1 MTEGM
6 IRPESNSGP
15 SLSSTV
21 PPGEWHAYRGDE
33 QLTGHCSLKG
43 NIHSPKVQWR
53 YFLGGMMQ
61 EVSLIPSA
69 KGFDLLYCSGGSVIR
84 LTPEGEQVW
93 KSKAFG
99 VHGIAVVDDLD
110 GDETVEIVL
119 SSGLELYIISSETGE
134 LLWRTTVGYPVSMGA
149 FAFTIL
155 CHQLDKTRPQKQLVV
170 SLFSSKDILVF
181 DFSDGIKNGR
191 VLHKLWMDDAF
202 HPTTAIADV
211 DGDGQ
216 DEIICTKLGGVYIF
230 DSLTAEM
237 KSQFRWNSGGERRRN
252 YGFFRLIDVDRDR
265 VLEVV
270 ILANRVSRHLAVI
283 DNDGKGNL
291 SLLWDRFIEHIYP
304 SDTTEV
310 RYVANSVS
318 DVDGDGLPEI
328 IVSLYNTHGDNRW
341 WLEVID
347 PTSGKVKS
355 EIPEAYLYGVDDVD
369 GDGVSELL
377 VSLEANRMPSV
388 SGTLEVFRWRRS
400 AFTLIWGE
408 NNARFAGR
416 GAQLAGSYSNFRPEC
431 LAHDETWFEEFGG
444 VQGFFILQ
452 DDQNST
458 GVRHVSLTP
467 SRRENALLVPE
478 CPGLRIV
485 QVADVDGCGSNELVV
500 SGQRG
505 EILVAKADGTVVSR
519 AVAGVRLPMESAF
532 ASAKP
537 APSAVV
543 FRDRGEPVLAV
554 PDNIA
559 EIHVLKLDSS
569 KHEPKLLFKRVGKA
583 RFGYDFSFHSP
594 YVADIDRDNLLEL
607 LIADTQSSSS
617 GLVAVSAKGETK
629 GSWSFPAYIASRS
642 GSRLGLYDWTVVRT
656 RDGKLLLL
664 ASFYS
669 STSMNSEESVCV
681 EAATNRVYWE
691 RKQIGEGEDGR
702 GFGPWGIS
710 SVRHRR
716 GNDPEILFLAKDTVC
731 HFDAATG
738 EMLKKPWQLR
748 IATFQAMEVQ
758 KEQNVST
765 WGSEDDPFT
774 AYGSFIITDV
784 DGDGKDEFVVGGC
797 IGGMGILRSDHSI
810 LWWKRRVYN
819 DLLLRLP
826 CVADI
831 DNDGIKEIGVGHA
844 DGNFVCY
851 NGLDGSVKWSLSVR
865 AVTTDIQSCDIDGD
879 GEVEFITGTSDGRLL
894 AIGDGRLKWE
904 HDFGYSVGN
913 PIIADFDHD
922 GLPEVIVAVGDGYLY
937 SVVNAS

>member
-1 MTEGM
+1 MAKDMT
-6 IRPESNSGP
+6 RPESNSDSLLLP
-15 SLSSTV
+15 SV
-21 PPGEWHAYRGDE
+21 PAGEWHTYRGDE
-33 QLTGHCSLKG
+33 QLSGHCTLAG
-43 NIHSPKVQWR
+43 NIRSPKVQWK

-61 EVSLIPSA
+61 GVSLIPST

-84 LTPEGEQVW
+84 STPQGEQVW

-99 VHGIAVVDDLD
+99 VHGIAAVDDLD
-110 GDETVEIVL
+110 GDGTVEIVL
-119 SSGLELYIISSETGE
+119 SSGRELFILSSETGE

-155 CHQLDKTRPQKQLVV
+155 CHQLDKARPQKQLIV

-181 DFSDGIKNGR
+181 DFSEGIKRGR

-202 HPTTAIADV
+202 HPTTAIADI
-211 DGDGQ
+211 DGDGR
-216 DEIICTKLGGVYIF
+216 DEVICSKLGGIYVF
-230 DSLTAEM
+230 DALSANM
-237 KSQFRWNSGGERRRN
+237 KSQFRWESGGERRRN
-252 YGFFRLIDVDRDR
+252 YGFFKLIDLDRDG
-265 VLEVV
+265 VLEIV

-328 IVSLYNTHGDNRW
+328 VVGLYNTHGDNRW
-341 WLEVID
+341 WLEVIE
-347 PTSGKVKS
+347 PISGKVKA
-355 EIPEAYLYGVDDVD
+355 EIPESYLYGVDDID

-388 SGTLEVFRWRRS
+388 TGTLEVFCWRRS
-400 AFTLIWGE
+400 AFTLLWGE
-408 NNARFAGR
+408 GNARFAGR
-416 GAQLAGSYSNFRPEC
+416 GAQIAGSYSNFRPEC
-431 LAHDETWFEEFGG
+431 LAHDETWFENFGG
-444 VQGFFILQ
+444 VPGFFILQ
-452 DDQNST
+452 DDQNNT
-458 GVRHVSLTP
+458 VVRHVSLTP
-467 SRRENALLVPE
+467 ARRENTLLVPE
-478 CPGLRIV
+478 CPGLRIA

-505 EILVAKADGTVVSR
+505 EILIVKPSGTIVSR
-519 AVAGVRLPMESAF
+519 VVAGVRLPMDSAF

-543 FRDRGEPVLAV
+543 FRDRGVSVLVV
-554 PDNIA
+554 PDNLSKV
-559 EIHVLKLDSS
+559 HVLRLDS
-569 KHEPKLLFKRVGKA
+569 KKLEPKLLFERVGKG
-583 RFGYDFSFHSP
+583 RFGYDSSFHSP
-594 YVADIDRDNLLEL
+594 YVVDIDGDDLLEL
-607 LIADTQSSSS
+607 VIANTQGPSSE
-617 GLVAVSAKGETK
+617 LVAVSGEGGVK

-642 GSRLGLYDWTVVRT
+642 DSRLGLYDWTVVRAH
-656 RDGKLLLL
+656 DGKLLLL
-664 ASFYS
+664 VSFYS
-669 STSMNSEESVCV
+669 STSMNSEESICV
-681 EAATNRVYWE
+681 EAATNRVCWE

-710 SVRHRR
+710 SVRRR
-716 GNDPEILFLAKDTVC
+716 RRNEPEILFLAKDTVC
-731 HFDAATG
+731 HFDARTG

-826 CVADI
+826 GVADI

-844 DGNFVCY
+844 DGDFVCY
-851 NGLDGSVKWSLSVR
+851 NGLDGSVKWSLNVG

-879 GEVEFITGTSDGRLL
+879 GKVEFVTGTSDGQLL

-904 HDFGYSVGN
+904 YNFGYSVGN
-913 PIIADFDHD
+913 PIIADFNND
-922 GLPEVIVAVGDGYLY
+922 GLPEIIVAVGDGYLY

>member
-1 MTEGM
+1 MSENTT
-6 IRPESNSGP
+6 RPESNLVVSR
-15 SLSSTV
+15 STSV
-21 PPGEWHAYRGDE
+21 PAGEWHTYRGDE
-33 QLTGHCSLKG
+33 QLTGNCALQG
-43 NIHSPKVQWR
+43 NIHSPKVQWK

-69 KGFDLLYCSGGSVIR
+69 KGFDLLCCSGGSVVR
-84 LTPEGEQVW
+84 STPEGDQVW

-99 VHGIAVVDDLD
+99 VNGIAVIEDLD
-110 GDETVEIVL
+110 GDGSVEIVL
-119 SSGLELYIISSETGE
+119 SSGLELFVISSETGE

-181 DFSDGIKNGR
+181 DFSDGIKHGK

-216 DEIICTKLGGVYIF
+216 DEIVCTKLGGIYIF
-230 DSLTAEM
+230 DPLTAKM

-252 YGFFRLIDVDRDR
+252 YGFFRLVDVDRDG

-318 DVDGDGLPEI
+318 DVDGDGLLEI
-328 IVSLYNTHGDNRW
+328 IVSLYNTHGDARW

-347 PTSGKVKS
+347 PTSGRVKS

-388 SGTLEVFRWRRS
+388 SGTLEVFRWRKS

-408 NNARFAGR
+408 SNARFAGR
-416 GAQLAGSYSNFRPEC
+416 GAHLTGAYSNFRPEC
-431 LAHDETWFEEFGG
+431 LAHDETWCEEFGG

-452 DDQNST
+452 DDQNGSV
-458 GVRHVSLTP
+458 VRHVSLAPARTG
-467 SRRENALLVPE
+467 NAVSIPE
-478 CPGLRIV
+478 SPGLRIS

-500 SGQRG
+500 AGQRG
-505 EILVAKADGTVVSR
+505 EILIAKANGTIVSR
-519 AVAGVRLPMESAF
+519 VVAGVRLPMESAS

-543 FRDRGEPVLAV
+543 FRDRGESFLAV
-554 PDNIA
+554 PDNLA
-559 EIHVLKLDSS
+559 EIHILKLDSS
-569 KHEPKLLFKRVGKA
+569 KQEPRLLFRRLGKG

-594 YVADIDRDNLLEL
+594 YVADIDGDNLLEL
-607 LIADTQSSSS
+607 LIADTGSPSSE
-617 GLVAVSAKGETK
+617 LVAVSAEGEAK

-656 RDGKLLLL
+656 HDGKSLLL

-681 EAATNRVYWE
+681 EAATDRVCWE

-702 GFGPWGIS
+702 GFGPWGIT
-710 SVRHRR
+710 SVRR
-716 GNDPEILFLAKDTVC
+716 GRGGEPGILFLAKDTVC
-731 HFDAATG
+731 HFDAGTG

-774 AYGSFIITDV
+774 AYGSLIITDV
-784 DGDGKDEFVVGGC
+784 DGDGEDEFVVGGC

-819 DLLLRLP
+819 DLMLRLP
-826 CVADI
+826 GVADI
-831 DNDGIKEIGVGHA
+831 DNDGVKEIGIGHA

-851 NGLDGSVKWSLSVR
+851 NGLDGSMKWSLNVG

-879 GEVEFITGTSDGRLL
+879 GKVEFVTGTSDGRLL

-904 HDFGYSVGN
+904 YDFGYSVGN
-913 PIIADFDHD
+913 PVIADFDHD

-937 SVVNAS
+937 SVVSAS